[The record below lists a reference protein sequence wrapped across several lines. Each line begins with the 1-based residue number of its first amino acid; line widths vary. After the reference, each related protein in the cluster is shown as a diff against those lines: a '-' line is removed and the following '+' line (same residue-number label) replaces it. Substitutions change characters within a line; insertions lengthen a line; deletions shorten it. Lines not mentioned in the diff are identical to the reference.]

1 MRPLYAKFLWI
12 SLPLVAVVVLAIAVM
27 SSKRS
32 AAQNPSPEEAVAVS
46 ATVATV
52 HRQPMT
58 MTEEVPGTIMA
69 VQHAE
74 LAPKVMGRLAAV
86 YVHEGDHVVA
96 GQLLAQLEGKD
107 LAANVQ
113 QAQAG
118 VLNADAAYQQAKTG
132 YTMQQT
138 QSSVAIQQAQA
149 ALATAQAQL
158 AKAKQGPR
166 PEQILQADEAERR
179 AKAGFEQTVAN
190 LAMVKEGARTQQKLQ
205 ADQGIFAAQQQVTQ
219 AEAGLAMSKATL
231 ANVQTDYDRMSA
243 LYKQDI
249 IPKQRLDAITTQLEM
264 TKQAVQ
270 QAIASVNQAKAGVEI
285 AKAQAS
291 LVYEGAR
298 SQEVTG
304 AEKQVEQARAAYEQ
318 TKQEAIMAHQGGRW
332 EDIKAAEQGVSQAA
346 AGLRAATAAQARDQV
361 SAKDIVR
368 ASAGIAQ
375 AKAGLAG
382 TQTMVG
388 YTAIY
393 APFSGVITGRKAD
406 PGNMALPQMPI
417 LAMDDDSLYQLVS
430 QVPERL
436 AATLRRGARVMVR
449 IDALQIPLPATITE
463 IVPSADPASRTL
475 TVKANLPHA
484 MGVQSGLFGRLSV
497 ITGNAMQLS
506 LPSGAIV
513 EHNGLTGI
521 YVVDEAGLAQF
532 TLVTLGKT
540 QQDRVQILSGV
551 QEGQQVVTSHAD
563 QIKVGQYVHSEG
575 AAL

>member
-12 SLPLVAVVVLAIAVM
+12 GIPLVAVAVLAIALM
-27 SSKRS
+27 SSRRG
-32 AAQNPSPEEAVAVS
+32 AAQNPSPEEAGAMS

-58 MTEEVPGTIMA
+58 MTEEVPGTIVA

-113 QAQAG
+113 QAHAG
-118 VLNADAAYQQAKTG
+118 VLNADAVYQQAKTG

-179 AKAGFEQTVAN
+179 AKAGYEQASAQ
-190 LAMVKEGARTQQKLQ
+190 LAMVKEGARSQQKLQ
-205 ADQGIFAAQQQVTQ
+205 ADQGVLAAQQQVVQ
-219 AEAGLAMSKATL
+219 AEGGMATAKAQL
-231 ANVQTDYDRMSA
+231 ANVQADYDRMSA

-249 IPKQRLDAITTQLEM
+249 IPKQRLDGIATQLEA

-270 QAIASVNQAKAGVEI
+270 QAAAAVNQAKAGVEI

-304 AEKQVEQARAAYEQ
+304 AEKQVEQARAMYEQ
-318 TKQEAIMAHQGGRW
+318 ARQEAIMAHQGGRW
-332 EDIKAAEQGVSQAA
+332 EDIKAAEQAVSQAEQ
-346 AGLRAATAAQARDQV
+346 GLRAANAAQSRDQV

-375 AKAGLAG
+375 AKA
-382 TQTMVG
+382 
-388 YTAIY
+388 
-393 APFSGVITGRKAD
+393 
-406 PGNMALPQMPI
+406 
-417 LAMDDDSLYQLVS
+417 
-430 QVPERL
+430 
-436 AATLRRGARVMVR
+436 
-449 IDALQIPLPATITE
+449 
-463 IVPSADPASRTL
+463 
-475 TVKANLPHA
+475 
-484 MGVQSGLFGRLSV
+484 
-497 ITGNAMQLS
+497 
-506 LPSGAIV
+506 
-513 EHNGLTGI
+513 
-521 YVVDEAGLAQF
+521 
-532 TLVTLGKT
+532 
-540 QQDRVQILSGV
+540 
-551 QEGQQVVTSHAD
+551 
-563 QIKVGQYVHSEG
+563 
-575 AAL
+575 